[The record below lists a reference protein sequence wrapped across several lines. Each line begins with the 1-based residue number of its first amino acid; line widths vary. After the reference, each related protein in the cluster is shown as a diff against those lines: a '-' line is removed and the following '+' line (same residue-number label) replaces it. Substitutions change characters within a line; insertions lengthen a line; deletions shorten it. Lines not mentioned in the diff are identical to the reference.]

1 MATYRKL
8 QVFTKTTDFKQAVK
22 LVEVPLVEPAA
33 DRVRVKQIYAGVNA
47 TDINITAARYFTD
60 GKIPF
65 DIGLES
71 LGFVDAIGADIPA
84 GKFKVGQPVIV
95 FDSANSQGFS
105 EYVYKT
111 PEALIPVP
119 SADPKFLVT
128 LVNGLTASIALDKS
142 GRVQKGDKVL
152 ITAAAGGTGQIA
164 VQWAKQRGA
173 YVIALTSTAAKAEYL
188 KSLGADYIINYREQD
203 LDKVLTEQFPEGVD
217 VIWETIG
224 GSTFTTLFNHLA
236 TKGRLVIIGSIQSYK
251 SDGLRGAEIPDLNT
265 KLIMGSKSLNGFV
278 LFNFASDIPEYLPQL
293 IGGIAS
299 GTIKAQV
306 DLGEKSPEGK
316 FFGLDQAW
324 RAEEW
329 LHSSKNLGKVVVQI
343 QNA

>member
-22 LVEVPLVEPAA
+22 LVEAPLVEPAA
-33 DRVRVKQIYAGVNA
+33 DRIRVKQLYAGVNA

-60 GKIPF
+60 GKLPF
-65 DIGLES
+65 DIGLEG
-71 LGFVDAIGADIPA
+71 LGLVDAIGADIPA
-84 GKFKVGQPVIV
+84 GKFKVGQAVLV
-95 FDSANSQGFS
+95 SDRASAQGFS
-105 EYVYKT
+105 EYVYKA

-119 SADPKFLVT
+119 SADPKYLVS
-128 LVNGLTASIALDKS
+128 LVNGLTAAIALDKA

-152 ITAAAGGTGQIA
+152 VTAAAGGTGQIV

-173 YVIALTSTAAKAEYL
+173 YVIGLTSTSAKAEYL
-188 KSLGADYIINYREQD
+188 KTIGADYVINYREQD

-224 GSTFTTLFNHLA
+224 GATFKTLFNHLGK
-236 TKGRLVIIGSIQSYK
+236 KGRVVIIGSIQSYK
-251 SDGLRGAEIPDLNT
+251 GDGLRGVEIPDLNT
-265 KLIMGSKSLNGFV
+265 RLLMKSQSLNGFV
-278 LFNFASDIPEYLPQL
+278 LFDWDTDIPEYLPKL
-293 IGGIAS
+293 IGGIAN
-299 GTIKAQV
+299 GTIKAQI